1 MKEGRRLKV
10 QQSTA
15 MDHTCEKIYLTFFE
29 KREAISDLDLGMGY
43 RCLRRFSASI
53 VLNVKA
59 IMRL

>member
-1 MKEGRRLKV
+1 MKV

-15 MDHTCEKIYLTFFE
+15 MDYTCEKFYLTIFD

-43 RCLRRFSASI
+43 RCLSRFSALL